1 MEPAMILRTLFFAAV
16 FYIISL
22 FLLTV
27 WPAYTDFWAQVA
39 YAAAGVTAPSWTT
52 WATAAEWGRLL
63 VVAGLGAIVA
73 WLAGRWADDAA
84 ATTATETG
92 DAATQN
98 RALAISRV
106 LDALGRSRGRQ
117 RLEILEDRCHRLP
130 DGLTTD
136 EAVALLG
143 PLRSYDR
150 KAGINLLA
158 HKLADDVDLN
168 RLTASLNDYQRAD
181 VMKRLP

>member
-1 MEPAMILRTLFFAAV
+1 MFLRILFFAAV

-27 WPAYTDFWAQVA
+27 WPAYTDFWAQAA
-39 YAAAGVTAPSWTT
+39 YAAAGVNAVSWTT
-52 WATAAEWGRLL
+52 WATAAEWVRLL
-63 VVAGLGAIVA
+63 VVAGLGMIVA
-73 WLAGRWADDAA
+73 WLAGRWADNTYASA
-84 ATTATETG
+84 PETN

-98 RALAISRV
+98 RAQAITGV
-106 LDALGRSRGRQ
+106 LNALGRSRGRQ

-130 DGLTTD
+130 GGLTTD

-150 KAGINLLA
+150 KTGINLLA
-158 HKLADDVDLN
+158 HKLADDIDVN